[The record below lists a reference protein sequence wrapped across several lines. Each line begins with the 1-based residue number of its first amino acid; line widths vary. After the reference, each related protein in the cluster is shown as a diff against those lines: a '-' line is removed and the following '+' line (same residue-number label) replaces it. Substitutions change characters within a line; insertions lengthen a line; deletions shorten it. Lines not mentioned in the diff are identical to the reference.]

1 MEGELRK
8 MMAKKISEYCDDL
21 REYLNMNILDES
33 TAFTAKMIINDLSLL
48 CQYFSKYQEYL
59 FLSDIYS
66 SFFSKA
72 FFSGS
77 KQYIEDC
84 GDLSK
89 ASFIGLKGTTKFIL
103 TMLYQ
108 HLKITDRIKYSAS
121 AFFRDLDD
129 IFELDG
135 PDELSKNDREKLEDY
150 KYYLQLYIDHHYQK
164 KVYVDYGKVLY
175 DSRKVLLEKALK
187 IFEYLEYKI
196 GQKKFLCDI
205 DDLCETYLSREN
217 AVEQLRILF
226 SLSLERDES
235 LNALELEGLHFF
247 LANIRMHLF
256 SPTINE
262 KNVFSVGEIS
272 EYKRRKSP
280 LVSVSVDKSYSELVS
295 EINKLKAF
303 LCEEI
308 EPILE
313 IDWIKSRLFEYYFN
327 KELVM
332 PYREFGKKIL
342 SDIKADYDKA
352 LAEKKEKVCSVSYG
366 EYIDLC
372 FPGKNAIRKD
382 KEGNIRYT
390 YDCVVRY
397 NKSEVSFYEICDE
410 LTAFS
415 SDPYFSEEVGK
426 LVRYTARKPIHD
438 VTLQTEYDFAGI
450 SDCIKLHQLKYSVQE
465 LVNLMSFIGLI
476 EEFNFP
482 RYPNVDKFRG
492 RKDCFGRFIESV
504 YGGEEELNKIKGM
517 LSKRGTTFK
526 EQYKYRDF
534 YCSGNID
541 KDRWY
546 LEDFGSL

>member
-1 MEGELRK
+1 
-8 MMAKKISEYCDDL
+8 MAKKISEYCDDL
-21 REYLNMNILDES
+21 RGYLDMNILDDS
-33 TAFTAKMIINDLSLL
+33 TAYTAKMIINDLSLL
-48 CQYFSKYQEYL
+48 CQYFAKYEEYI

-84 GDLSK
+84 GDSSE
-89 ASFIGLKGTTKFIL
+89 ASSIGLKGTTKFVL

-108 HLKITDRIKYSAS
+108 HLKITDGINYSAS
-121 AFFRDLDD
+121 AFFEDLND
-129 IFELDG
+129 IFEHD
-135 PDELSKNDREKLEDY
+135 DTDDLSKNDQEKLKDY
-150 KYYLQLYIDHHYQK
+150 NYYLQLYIDHHSK
-164 KVYVDYGKVLY
+164 KGVYVEYGKLLY
-175 DSRKVLLEKALK
+175 DSRKVLLEKTLK
-187 IFEYLEYKI
+187 IIDYLEYKT

-217 AVEQLRILF
+217 AVEPLWIAF
-226 SLSLERDES
+226 DLSLERDES
-235 LNALELEGLHFF
+235 LDALELEGLRLF

-280 LVSVSVDKSYSELVS
+280 LVSVSVDKSYSELVFQ
-295 EINKLKAF
+295 INNLKAF
-303 LCEEI
+303 LREEI
-308 EPILE
+308 DPILE
-313 IDWIKSRLFEYYFN
+313 INWIKSRLFEYHFN

-342 SDIKADYDKA
+342 SAIKEDYDKA
-352 LAEKKEKVCSVSYG
+352 LVGKKEKVCSFSYNK
-366 EYIDLC
+366 YIDLC

-382 KEGNIRYT
+382 KEGNTRYT

-397 NKSEVSFYEICDE
+397 NKSEVLFYEICDE

-415 SDPYFSEEVGK
+415 SDPYLKEEVGK

-438 VTLQTEYDFAGI
+438 ITLQTEYDFAGI
-450 SDCIKLHQLKYSVQE
+450 SYFIVLHQLKYSVQE

-482 RYPNVDKFRG
+482 KYPNVSKYRG
-492 RKDCFGRFIESV
+492 RKDCFGRFIESL
-504 YGGEEELNKIKGM
+504 YGGKEELNKIKGK
-517 LSKRGTTFK
+517 LSKKGEIFK
-526 EQYKYRDF
+526 EQNKYRDF
-534 YCSGNID
+534 YCSGDID
-541 KDRWY
+541 KDRWH
-546 LEDFGSL
+546 LEDFDSL